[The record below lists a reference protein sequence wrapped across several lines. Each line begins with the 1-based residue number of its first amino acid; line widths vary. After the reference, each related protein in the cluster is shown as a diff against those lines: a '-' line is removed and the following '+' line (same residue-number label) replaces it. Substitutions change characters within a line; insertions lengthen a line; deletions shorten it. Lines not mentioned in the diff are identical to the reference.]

1 MNTRPSDA
9 SLDMIRKLIAF
20 ETVSRDSDLD
30 LIHWVRD
37 YLKGLGVESELVHD
51 EAGRKANL
59 FATLGPTDRGGVVLS
74 GHTDVVPIDGQ
85 EWTTDPFAVTE
96 KDGRLYG
103 RGTCDM
109 KSFVAISLAL
119 APEFLKRGLSTP
131 IHLAFSYDEEVGC
144 LGVRRLLAEV
154 ARRPVRPV
162 ACIVGE
168 PTEMKVIKAHKGKI
182 SFRGMVRGFECHSS
196 ICHTGVNAVEAAAEM
211 VAFLRRLAREKATNG
226 PFDQGFDPP
235 YTTIHTGTIQGGTAL
250 NIVPKDCSFEF
261 EFRYLPGDDPQ
272 AIMARIEAHARDLEA
287 EMRKVQA
294 DTGIRFEEVS
304 AFPGL
309 DTRDD
314 AEVTELAKALS
325 GSNDTGKVAF
335 GTEAGLFQQ
344 AGIAT
349 IVCGPGSIEQA
360 HKPNEYIALDQLA
373 ACETFL
379 RRLMDRVCLA

>member
-1 MNTRPSDA
+1 
-9 SLDMIRKLIAF
+9 
-20 ETVSRDSDLD
+20 
-30 LIHWVRD
+30 
-37 YLKGLGVESELVHD
+37 
-51 EAGRKANL
+51 
-59 FATLGPTDRGGVVLS
+59 
-74 GHTDVVPIDGQ
+74 
-85 EWTTDPFAVTE
+85 
-96 KDGRLYG
+96 
-103 RGTCDM
+103 
-109 KSFVAISLAL
+109 
-119 APEFLKRGLSTP
+119 
-131 IHLAFSYDEEVGC
+131 
-144 LGVRRLLAEV
+144 VRRLLAEV

-344 AGIAT
+344 AGIPT